1 MKTIEFLRDYPELFW
16 PPCLA
21 ALCLAVLCSSLS
33 VLVVL
38 KRLAFI
44 GQGISH
50 AGFGGIGVAAVFGL
64 AAADLSPAGILAQ
77 FGVVV
82 AFCIASAL
90 SVGALSAG
98 RGAGKTHEDTAIGII
113 LVASMALGS
122 LLVREYAP
130 TFQWENFLFGYLM
143 NTGKADATVAGV
155 IAASV
160 TATLWIVRRPLTFW
174 AFDEPSATAAG
185 VASGR
190 MRFVLMVLLGLAT
203 VAAMRLAG
211 VVLASALLVLPGA
224 TALKLSTRLA
234 YVLLWSLIT
243 ATLGVIAGLI
253 VAFELNWPPGPGI
266 VVSLCLMY
274 AGATAWQWSRRAW

>member
-1 MKTIEFLRDYPELFW
+1 MRVLDYLRDYPELFW
-16 PPCLA
+16 PPCIA

-50 AGFGGIGVAAVFGL
+50 AGFGGIGIAAVFGL
-64 AAADLSPAGILAQ
+64 AAANLSPAGILAQ
-77 FGVVV
+77 FAVVV
-82 AFCIASAL
+82 IFCIACAL
-90 SVGALSAG
+90 GVGALSAG
-98 RGAGKTHEDTAIGII
+98 RGAGKTHEDTAIGIV
-113 LVASMALGS
+113 LVASMAMGS
-122 LLVREYAP
+122 LLVRKYAP

-143 NTGKADATVAGV
+143 NTAKADAMVAGA
-155 IAASV
+155 IAVAV
-160 TATLWIVRRPLTFW
+160 TLTLWVVRRPLTFW
-174 AFDEPSATAAG
+174 AFDESSATAAG
-185 VASGR
+185 VATGR

-224 TALKLSTRLA
+224 TALKLSTRLIP
-234 YVLLWSLIT
+234 VLAWSLAT
-243 ATLGVIAGLI
+243 ALIGVTAGLI

-266 VVSLCLMY
+266 VVSLCAMY
-274 AGATAWQWSRRAW
+274 VAGAVWQWSRRAW